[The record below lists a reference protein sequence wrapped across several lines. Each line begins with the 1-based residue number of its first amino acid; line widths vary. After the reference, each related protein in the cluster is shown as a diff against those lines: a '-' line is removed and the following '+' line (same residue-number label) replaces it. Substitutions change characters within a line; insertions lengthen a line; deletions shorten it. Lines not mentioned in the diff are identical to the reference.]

1 MNILLVY
8 ATYSNSTYEVATHL
22 QQVLEGLGDTVTVQ
36 LASETKAEDFSDF
49 DTVVF
54 ASPSWDYNGKEGQ
67 PHEDFAPLLE
77 SLSTADVSS
86 LKYAICG
93 TGDSSYTHFCGAV
106 DVIEAALKTTPATKC
121 HESLRIDNYYLQ
133 EEENKAL
140 VADWGTALHEALT

>member
-8 ATYSNSTYEVATHL
+8 ATYSNSTYEVASHL
-22 QQVLEGLGDTVTVQ
+22 QQVLESLGNPVTIQ
-36 LASETKAEDFSDF
+36 LASETRVDQFSEY

-77 SLSTADVSS
+77 SLATADISN

-106 DVIEAALKTTPATKC
+106 DVIEEVLQKTKAIKC
-121 HESLRIDNYYLQ
+121 HESLRIDNYYL
-133 EEENKAL
+133 EEEKNKAL